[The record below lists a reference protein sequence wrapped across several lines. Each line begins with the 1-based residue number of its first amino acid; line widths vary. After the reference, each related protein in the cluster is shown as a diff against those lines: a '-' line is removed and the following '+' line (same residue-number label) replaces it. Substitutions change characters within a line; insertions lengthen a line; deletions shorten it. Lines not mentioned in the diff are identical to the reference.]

1 MTTKHTITHQDRLWI
16 PALLACLLLLFV
28 SVLAADEEAAPAAPP
43 SQQEMGTPP
52 LPGEVPEA
60 LHLMVGRSLLVNSP
74 TRIKRIS
81 IADPGIADALLVSP
95 NQILINGKTPGG
107 VSLVLWDEF
116 DQTQTFDL
124 FVDLDILELS
134 QKIREVFPDEPIV
147 VEASKS
153 TVILSGRAS
162 SEAIADKVYQVVSA
176 AAPKV
181 ISLIE
186 VPTAPTRGEILLEVR
201 FAEVDRQALQDHGI
215 NIFSTGGANTIGT
228 LSTQQFSPVALRSL
242 SAARAAGEA
251 AGVTNVNFSFTD
263 LLNIF
268 IFRPDI
274 DVGLTLRALQQ
285 QSLLQILAE
294 PNLLTQTGKEAS
306 FLAGG
311 EFPVPVVQGGTNF
324 TSVTIQFKEFGVRL
338 TFTPTLTVDGTIHL
352 KVEPEVSTLDFT
364 NAVTI
369 SGFLVPALS
378 TRRVQTEMELKDG
391 QSFAIAGLVDNRV
404 EQILNKIPI
413 LGDIPILGELFKS
426 RHLSKSKAELLVIV
440 TPRLVKPA
448 PEQDLPPAP
457 QFPKDFLPPAAA
469 EEPPPAQE

>member
-1 MTTKHTITHQDRLWI
+1 MMTMHTTPKPNRLRI
-16 PALLACLLLLFV
+16 LSLIAFLLLF
-28 SVLAADEEAAPAAPP
+28 SASTWAAAEEAAPAVPLP
-43 SQQEMGTPP
+43 QQEMGSVP

-74 TRIKRIS
+74 NRIKRLS
-81 IADPGIADALLVSP
+81 IANPDIADALLVSP

-134 QKIREVFPDEPIV
+134 QKIREVFPDEAIV
-147 VEASKS
+147 IEASKS
-153 TVILSGRAS
+153 AVILSGRAS

-186 VPTAPTRGEILLEVR
+186 VPTAPTRGEILLEVH
-201 FAEVDRQALQDHGI
+201 FAEVDRQALQERGF

-228 LSTQQFSPVALRSL
+228 ISTQQFGPVALRSL
-242 SAARAAGEA
+242 SASRNVGEA
-251 AGVTNVNFSFTD
+251 AGVTDINFTFTD

-274 DVGLTLRALQQ
+274 DVGMTIRALQQ

-294 PNLLTQTGKEAS
+294 PTLLTQTGKEAS

-311 EFPVPVVQGGTNF
+311 EFPFPVVQGGTNF

-338 TFTPTLTVDGTIHL
+338 NFTPTLTVDGTIHL
-352 KVEPEVSTLDFT
+352 KVAPEVSTLDFT

-378 TRRVQTEMELKDG
+378 TRRVETEMELKDG

-404 EQILNKIPI
+404 EQILSKVPI

-426 RHLSKSKAELLVIV
+426 RRLSKSKAELLVIV
-440 TPRLVKPA
+440 TPRVVKPA
-448 PEQDLPPAP
+448 PEQALPAGPQFPESFLEEPRPPAP
-457 QFPKDFLPPAAA
+457 PK
-469 EEPPPAQE
+469 Q